1 MPRVGKRLIDISR
14 PGFTISPMLEA
25 GTTLDFE
32 GALRVLNVATGEWP
46 ESTRKN
52 FQAELKEILDA
63 PWEANESGEQ

>member
-1 MPRVGKRLIDISR
+1 
-14 PGFTISPMLEA
+14 MLEA

-63 PWEANESGEQ
+63 PWEAMNQENNDPLVAPPIYGCWQAADTP